1 MKQLPV
7 ILSIVALAVS
17 SVALYKGSTT
27 SKTTTASNTKQGGE
41 ASKTTEQGNFK
52 IAYFEMDSI
61 ENNYQY
67 VKDSYKQ
74 VKSKEEAIGND
85 LGAME
90 RNYQKK
96 IGEWQKKG
104 AQMSQSES
112 EQVQREYGQM
122 QQNYQAKKVSLE
134 QELNDLRN
142 KKLRDI
148 QIKIEEYLKEFNKS
162 KNYSFVF
169 SYEPALFIYYK
180 DSAFNITP
188 ELLQGLNDEYART
201 KGKEE
206 KK

>member
-7 ILSIVALAVS
+7 VLSIVALALSAFAVFQQRGKT
-17 SVALYKGSTT
+17 VTT
-27 SKTTTASNTKQGGE
+27 SPVAVPADAPGNKPAQPGE
-41 ASKTTEQGNFK
+41 FR

-74 VKSKEEAIGND
+74 VKSKEEAISGE
-85 LGAME
+85 LGSIE
-90 RNYQKK
+90 RGYQKK

-122 QQNYQAKKVSLE
+122 QQSYQSRKISLE
-134 QELNDLRN
+134 QELSDLRN

-148 QIKIEEYLKEFNKS
+148 QVKIEDYLKEYNKQ

-188 ELLQGLNDEYART
+188 ELLKGLNDEYSKSQST
-201 KGKEE
+201 KK
-206 KK
+206 